1 LFVHKKILFSY
12 LDKLH
17 IPFYTNIQ
25 NTFLLTYLKLM
36 LGGGSM
42 MDKIRIMLVESDPV
56 HQQELAAVFAAQTDI
71 EVISMVTTR
80 ETAVKQLSTVPDILF
95 LSPAVLKEH
104 TFSRFIRSVYTK
116 SPHTRVMLYL
126 TDVPSDE
133 SLISDIRL
141 GMRGYVKHT
150 DSPDIV
156 LKAAR
161 AVHEGEIWAERRI
174 LEKAI
179 AKPMILPETLQIQVP
194 GLSPL
199 TNRETEM
206 LTMVLQGAS
215 NREIASRSSI
225 SERTVK
231 THLYRVYRKLKV
243 KSRTKAI
250 ALLSQQ

>member
-1 LFVHKKILFSY
+1 
-12 LDKLH
+12 
-17 IPFYTNIQ
+17 
-25 NTFLLTYLKLM
+25 
-36 LGGGSM
+36 
-42 MDKIRIMLVESDPV
+42 MDNIRIMVVENDPV
-56 HQQELAAVFAAQTDI
+56 QQQALTAVFAAQNDI
-71 EVISMVTTR
+71 EIISTVTSR
-80 ETAVKQLSTVPDILF
+80 ETAIKQLTGTPDILI
-95 LSPAVLKEH
+95 LNPVALKEH
-104 TFSRFIRSVYTK
+104 TFSRFIRSIQTK
-116 SPHTRVMLYL
+116 SPHTRVMFFL
-126 TDVPSDE
+126 TTMPSDE

-141 GMRGYVKHT
+141 GMRGYVKYT
-150 DSPDIV
+150 DAPDII
-156 LKAAR
+156 LKAIR
-161 AVHEGEIWAERRI
+161 AIHEGEIWAERRI

-179 AKPMILPETLQIQVP
+179 AKPMILPETLQLQVP